1 MTHEEIAG
9 LCAQLNYRDKLRLAQ
24 QLIQDAMTEDATRTP
39 GPQTQNTQ
47 NDSPYHR
54 NNPEVLQYV
63 FERLTNI
70 RPSKKSSLQNSIGAM
85 FQYRGGISDAE
96 NEAIIVEL
104 QRLKHI
110 EIDACNRVT
119 YL

>member
-1 MTHEEIAG
+1 MTHDEITG
-9 LCAQLNYRDKLRLAQ
+9 LCAQLEYRDKLRLAQ
-24 QLIQDAMTEDATRTP
+24 QLIQDAMREEATRTP
-39 GPQTQNTQ
+39 EPQTRHTQ
-47 NDSPYHR
+47 HDPLHHR

-63 FERLTNI
+63 FERLVNI
-70 RPSKKSSLQNSIGAM
+70 RPSKKSSLQNSIGAI